1 MADTLLIRLAP
12 RLQGLRDWLL
22 VDADGQIKT
31 PVQVGVPAGAV
42 ISGARRI
49 VVLVPGEEVALHE
62 ARVPGHNRQRVLRV
76 VPYALEEELA
86 SDVED
91 LHFALGRSLGGE
103 RYPVAVVERRQMDAW
118 AELLREAGVSAHQ
131 WVPETLAL
139 PHAEGWDLMLDGERV
154 LVRSGD
160 FSGFACDADSLP
172 MMVSLLAGEDQLPE
186 AARVYGASAVQLV
199 GVDVSLDSSQ
209 LQPLDILARGWVQGP
224 VIDLLQGAYSRRE
237 EWGRL
242 LRPWKATAAL
252 LLAGLLLAGV
262 SAGLNYHRLTQQQA
276 QLTADI
282 EALYRKT
289 FPNARRIVNPR
300 LQMEQQLKQLRHRAG
315 AGSTDFIGMFAET
328 ADVVRAAQGIS
339 VQGASYR
346 DGRLDLELQADNL
359 QLLDSLKQALVSS
372 GRINAEIQSATTDS
386 NQKVKSRIRIE
397 VKES

>member
-1 MADTLLIRLAP
+1 
-12 RLQGLRDWLL
+12 LRW
-22 VDADGQIKT
+22 A
-31 PVQVGVPAGAV
+31 VP
-42 ISGARRI
+42 
-49 VVLVPGEEVALHE
+49 
-62 ARVPGHNRQRVLRV
+62 
-76 VPYALEEELA
+76 
-86 SDVED
+86 
-91 LHFALGRSLGGE
+91 LGRSLGGD
-103 RYPVAVVERRQMDAW
+103 RYPVAVVERRQMEAW

-139 PHAEGWDLMLDGERV
+139 PHAEGWDLMPDGERV

-160 FSGFACDADSLP
+160 FSGFACDADNLP

-262 SAGLNYHRLTQQQA
+262 SAGLNYHRLTQQQT

-300 LQMEQQLKQLRHRAG
+300 LQMEQQLKQLRVIAPVPAVPILSACSPKPLTSYAPPRAS
-315 AGSTDFIGMFAET
+315 ACRVPVIAT
-328 ADVVRAAQGIS
+328 AAWTWNCRPIICS
-339 VQGASYR
+339 CWT
-346 DGRLDLELQADNL
+346 
-359 QLLDSLKQALVSS
+359 VSS
-372 GRINAEIQSATTDS
+372 RRWSAAVVS
-386 NQKVKSRIRIE
+386 MRKSSRRPRTAIKRSRA
-397 VKES
+397 VYALR